1 MSKPENTWLASQS
14 GLAAISKRCWVGS
27 ENVCIWWKRLVD
39 RPQEGIYG
47 CSAANPKARLDLL
60 ENLAPVILWIEIDY
74 NCFTK
79 LNTNGNLTAHCYH
92 TQ

>member
-1 MSKPENTWLASQS
+1 MVEK
-14 GLAAISKRCWVGS
+14 
-27 ENVCIWWKRLVD
+27 VD

-60 ENLAPVILWIEIDY
+60 ENLATVIFLCMDY

-79 LNTNGNLTAHCYH
+79 LNTNGNLIAHYH